1 MRRLIIITFICLT
14 SVTLYGKVYITIA
27 INSGDR
33 IMYSVSEI
41 DSLSMIEPVPKYV
54 KDIDG
59 VSYGVSAIGE
69 HYWMTE
75 NLRVMRYDT
84 LSILRGVELTTAIDS
99 TYFPYAL
106 NSDDGGTLYN
116 WSAAASIKDSAD
128 ALSHVTAQIGRIQG
142 ICPNKFH
149 LPNASELS
157 DLAGSAGRSGS
168 NPLRSSD
175 GWSQEPEQ
183 LYQQGT
189 NDAGFNALPEGYV
202 KGDEQKDET
211 LLAAFWSADALSAY
225 SALSCQ
231 MSYTGSL
238 SNSSESKMLGR
249 SVRCVWD
256 GQTDRDWLYVYKP
269 DTVMRYKVA
278 DINEISIFDDTD
290 DESARLRD
298 TNANSYKIKRYGT
311 TYWMQE
317 NLRSTTG
324 INQWNIGK
332 ETYSDYYIIGE
343 SCEGV
348 KGVYYSLAAA
358 FYMNVY
364 AASGCFE
371 NHHMNSLKQK
381 IKGICPDGWRL
392 PQSSDVRELWES
404 GNEISISED
413 KSSAIYFN
421 NNVFAYGKE
430 SMFWVSDIVSGYKMI
445 DGEKVNFL
453 WGIPYVDNFSEE
465 YKGRHAF
472 LDVNNGIPALPCR
485 CVRDLTEPEI
495 VCRSMRA
502 SNTENFGI
510 WENNYPKIEFG
521 KDNSGD
527 NTMKVSV
534 SDEYFDA
541 IWFTEE

>member
-1 MRRLIIITFICLT
+1 MRRLIIIAFIYLT
-14 SVTLYGKVYITIA
+14 SITLYGKVYITIA
-27 INSGDR
+27 LSSGDR

-54 KDIDG
+54 KDIDD

-69 HYWMTE
+69 YYWMTE
-75 NLRVMRYDT
+75 NLRVMHYDT

-99 TYFPYAL
+99 IYAPYAL
-106 NSDDGGTLYN
+106 NRDDGGTLYN
-116 WSAAASIKDSAD
+116 WSAAAGIKDSIE
-128 ALSHVTAQIGRIQG
+128 ALSRITAQTGRIQG

-149 LPNASELS
+149 LPNSSELS

-168 NPLRSSD
+168 NPLRSTE

-202 KGDEQKDET
+202 KGDEQKEKS

-231 MSYTGSL
+231 MTYTGSL

-269 DTVMRYKVA
+269 DTVLRYKVA
-278 DINEISIFDDTD
+278 DINGISILDDTD
-290 DESARLRD
+290 DESASLRD
-298 TNANSYKIKRYGT
+298 ADANSYKIKRFGT

-317 NLRSTTG
+317 NLRNTTRTYE
-324 INQWNIGK
+324 WNTEK
-332 ETYSDYYIIGE
+332 ETYSDYYIIGK
-343 SCEGV
+343 SCEV
-348 KGVYYSLAAA
+348 PKGVYYSLAGA
-358 FYMNVY
+358 FKMPRD
-364 AASGCFE
+364 ATKACFE
-371 NHHMNSLKQK
+371 SNHMNYLKHK

-413 KSSAIYFN
+413 RSSAIYFN
-421 NNVFAYGKE
+421 DGVFAYGKE

-445 DGEKVNFL
+445 DGEKINFL
-453 WGIPYVDNFSEE
+453 WGIPYIDNFSEE

-472 LDVNNGIPALPCR
+472 MDVNNGVPALPCR
-485 CVRDLTEPEI
+485 CVKDLTEPEI
-495 VCRSMRA
+495 VCRSIRA

-534 SDEYFDA
+534 SDGYFDA